1 MSDRYKGI
9 YRGKTFR
16 LKNWDYGSVGI
27 YFVTICTQNK
37 EHYFGK
43 IDNGE
48 MQFSAIGHIVKDNWI
63 EIQEQFPFV
72 QLDEF
77 VVMPNHIHG
86 ILIVEKSINKTS
98 SIDSHHLDSIDKTGG
113 ITGNK
118 NPMLHNNISRI
129 IRWYKG
135 KCTFEIRKIDPLFKW
150 QSLFHDHIVRDEY
163 SLKTIRKY
171 IQENPSNWETDELI

>member
-9 YRGKTFR
+9 YRGQTFR
-16 LKNWDYGSVGI
+16 LKNWDYSSIGI
-27 YFVTICTQNK
+27 YFVTICSHNK

-43 IDNGE
+43 IDNGA
-48 MQFSAIGHIVKDNWI
+48 MQFSAIGQIVKNDWL

-72 QLDEF
+72 QLDAF

-86 ILIVEKSINKTS
+86 KLILEKSINIIRSVNTNKTEAN
-98 SIDSHHLDSIDKTGG
+98 DNLGG
-113 ITGNK
+113 IAGKK
-118 NPMLHNNISRI
+118 NPMFHYNISRI

-135 KCTFEIRKIDPLFKW
+135 KCTFEIRKIDQMFKW
-150 QSLFHDHIVRDEY
+150 QSLFHDHIIRDEY
-163 SLKTIRKY
+163 SLKNIRQY